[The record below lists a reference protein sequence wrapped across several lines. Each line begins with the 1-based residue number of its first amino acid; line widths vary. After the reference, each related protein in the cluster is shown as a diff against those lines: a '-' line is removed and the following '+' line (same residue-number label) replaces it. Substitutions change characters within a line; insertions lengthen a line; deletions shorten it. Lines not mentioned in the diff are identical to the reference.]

1 MNIKPFRD
9 QCHYIQKADHIQK
22 PSTLWPLLYLLD
34 SLSSQYRAVATA
46 SCLPNLPIAAP
57 LQNDTSGTAPGAG
70 GWPGSWAHG
79 APPGGMVLISKDP
92 DNICE
97 IATGMVSF
105 LLFVCVIKLFQIVHY
120 IYCSFYF

>member
-1 MNIKPFRD
+1 MG
-9 QCHYIQKADHIQK
+9 
-22 PSTLWPLLYLLD
+22 TLWPLLYLLD
-34 SLSSQYRAVATA
+34 SLSSQYRAAVVA

-57 LQNDTSGTAPGAG
+57 PWNATSGTVPGAG
-70 GWPGSWAHG
+70 GRPGSRVHG
-79 APPGGMVLISKDP
+79 APLGGLVLVSKDP
-92 DNICE
+92 DNIRD